1 MELARD
7 PTAGFLYVPHTHRSH
22 DGREFYQRRFY
33 DTEKPDYL
41 TKVLR
46 ELDYW
51 QALAAWRLELLAQHA
66 GPIQRFLEIG
76 AGAGVVLDQARRRGW
91 QVCGIEPSTTA
102 AAFAAEHFDLQFYR
116 GFLEDFSGDAF
127 DVAYSAFVLE
137 HVPEPRAWL
146 HHLHKLLAPGGV
158 MWIEVPND
166 FNRLQCAAQQ
176 ILEKDQWWVAPA
188 HHVNY
193 FDFDTLQA
201 LLDETGFETLAR
213 LASFPMECFP
223 LMGLDYVGDDA
234 VGAQCHAMRMQ
245 FELRLLKHD
254 PDLLYSLYANFAASG
269 LGRSCNIIARAR

>member
-7 PTAGFLYVPHTHRSH
+7 STAGFLYVPQAHRSH
-22 DGREFYQRRFY
+22 NGREFYQQKFY

-51 QALAAWRLELLAQHA
+51 QALAAWRLDMLTQQA
-66 GPIQRFLEIG
+66 GQVGRFLEIG

-91 QVCGIEPSTTA
+91 RVRGIEPSATA

-116 GFLEDFSGDAF
+116 GFLEDFSGETF
-127 DVAYSAFVLE
+127 DVAYAAFVLE

-146 HHLHKLLAPGGV
+146 RHLRELIEPRGLV
-158 MWIEVPND
+158 WIEVPND

-176 ILEKDQWWVAPA
+176 ILDKDQWWVAPA

-193 FDFDTLQA
+193 FDFGTLQA
-201 LLDETGFETLAR
+201 LLDETGFETVAR
-213 LASFPMECFP
+213 LASFPMEFFP
-223 LMGLDYVGDDA
+223 LMGLDYVGDDV
-234 VGAQCHAMRMQ
+234 VGAQCHGMRMQ
-245 FELRLLKHD
+245 FERRLLKHD
-254 PDLLYSLYANFAASG
+254 PSLLHALYANFAASG